1 MAGQDELGPSSEPS
15 KDLVTSADERLRD
28 GRKRLERAGKSQ
40 REPKTRNI
48 FFFVAINI
56 LQKRYEPKNE
66 KNV

>member
-1 MAGQDELGPSSEPS
+1 MWQGGITEPQLS

-40 REPKTRNI
+40 REPETRNI
-48 FFFVAINI
+48 FFFFAKNI